1 MWLTSLPSAL
11 SEPVIVVIQADLVAL
26 DAEKHKQ
33 AEAIRI
39 VETSDTIVN
48 SYKEVIRK
56 QDNDIASLNA
66 TIKSLEARLQLQLQ
80 SGSQNPEAIHQNAQ

>member
-1 MWLTSLPSAL
+1 M
-11 SEPVIVVIQADLVAL
+11 IVVIQADLAAL

-39 VETSDTIVN
+39 VESSDTIVN

-56 QDNDIASLNA
+56 QDTDIASLNA

-80 SGSQNPEAIHQNAQ
+80 SGSQNPEAIHENAQ